1 MTAKQGVPYI
11 QKQVELDRFGQSRLS
26 GRSGLLYNYEDN
38 GGLWENLRFSPL
50 SLLGEDETSVSF
62 VLRTHSTMFHLL
74 HRTTSK
80 SKGANEMLE
89 PIMPE
94 YDHTMYLKG
103 FTPTQIYSA
112 FKQTQRKKQK
122 DKKDKKREQSILEK
136 ETFAFIEKMLGVAV
150 DEAMKDIFKDWK

>member
-1 MTAKQGVPYI
+1 MRTMGGYGKTCGFLHFPFWEKMKHQFRSCFALTPRCFI
-11 QKQVELDRFGQSRLS
+11 FSIELLPRVKERK
-26 GRSGLLYNYEDN
+26 R
-38 GGLWENLRFSPL
+38 
-50 SLLGEDETSVSF
+50 
-62 VLRTHSTMFHLL
+62 
-74 HRTTSK
+74 
-80 SKGANEMLE
+80 MLE